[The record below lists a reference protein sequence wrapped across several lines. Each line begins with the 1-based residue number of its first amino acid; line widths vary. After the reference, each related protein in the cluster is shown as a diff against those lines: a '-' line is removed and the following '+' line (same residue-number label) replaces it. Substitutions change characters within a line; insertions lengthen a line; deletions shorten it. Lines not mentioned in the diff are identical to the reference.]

1 VLDRPQQRVGVF
13 DALGVVLSDVSD
25 LFQKE
30 IQLAKAEVAEN
41 IQVKLRSGAWG
52 AGAGV
57 AGFFSILFLLE
68 GVVFALA
75 SNVMPVYWAC
85 LLVAVV
91 MAAVA
96 GVLFSKCKAD
106 AERDIA
112 PERGIRNVKED
123 IKVIKE
129 QLS

>member
-1 VLDRPQQRVGVF
+1 MLDRPEQRVGVF
-13 DALGVVLSDVSD
+13 DALGVVFSDVSD

-30 IQLAKAEVAEN
+30 VRLAKAELAEN
-41 IQVKLRSGAWG
+41 IMVKLRSGVWG
-52 AGAGV
+52 AGAGI
-57 AGFFSILFLLE
+57 AGFFSLLFLLE
-68 GVVFALA
+68 GAVFALA
-75 SNVMPVYWAC
+75 SYGLPAYWAC

-96 GVLFSKCKAD
+96 GVLIAKCKAD

-112 PERGIRNVKED
+112 PERGIRNIKAD

-129 QLS
+129 QLT

>member
-1 VLDRPQQRVGVF
+1 VLDKPQQRVGVF
-13 DALGVVLSDVSD
+13 DALGVVFSDFSD

-30 IQLAKAEVAEN
+30 IQLAKAEIAEN
-41 IQVKLRSGAWG
+41 IQVKLRAGAWG
-52 AGAGV
+52 AGAGI
-57 AGFFSILFLLE
+57 AGFFCLLFLLE
-68 GVVFALA
+68 GAVFALA
-75 SNVMPVYWAC
+75 SFGLAIHWAC
-85 LLVAVV
+85 LLVAAV

-96 GVLFSKCKAD
+96 GALFAKSKAD

-112 PERGIRNVKED
+112 PERGIRNVKAD